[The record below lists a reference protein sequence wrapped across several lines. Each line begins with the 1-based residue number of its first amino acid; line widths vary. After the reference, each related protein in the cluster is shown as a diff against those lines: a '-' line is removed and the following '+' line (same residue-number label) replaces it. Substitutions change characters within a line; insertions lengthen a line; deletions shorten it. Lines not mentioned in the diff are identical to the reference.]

1 MNRTVKGLALATV
14 VTVGAVAPATGAP
27 RSRTETAAYE
37 RASGAHLTDVAWL
50 EIAAGDL
57 PTAQPLARE
66 KSVSITLEDESGR
79 PIAAVVHQGDNELG
93 ELCGQT
99 EAPLTL
105 SGRAAVH
112 VHVYSGPGCADVSLP
127 TSGTVTF
134 TFTR

>member
-1 MNRTVKGLALATV
+1 M
-14 VTVGAVAPATGAP
+14 
-27 RSRTETAAYE
+27 
-37 RASGAHLTDVAWL
+37 DVAWV

-79 PIAAVVHQGDNELG
+79 PIAGVVHQGDRELG

-105 SGRAAVH
+105 EGREAVH
-112 VHVYSGPGCADVSLP
+112 VHIYSGPGCADVSVP